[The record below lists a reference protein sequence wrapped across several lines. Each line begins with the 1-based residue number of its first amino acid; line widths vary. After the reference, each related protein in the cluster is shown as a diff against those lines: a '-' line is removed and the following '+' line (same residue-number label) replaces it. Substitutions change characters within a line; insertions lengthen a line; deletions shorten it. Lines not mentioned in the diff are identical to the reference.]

1 MLCAPAAAGKRGAKA
16 RGSKGAAARAAARE
30 ETAGSGSEAPQR
42 KAGRVG
48 KKVAA
53 AEAQRPAKKK
63 GVLVRLRNQA
73 LKQARKYWYVVL
85 LLVLLV
91 AMFVWLRLPAKDVAA

>member
-1 MLCAPAAAGKRGAKA
+1 
-16 RGSKGAAARAAARE
+16 
-30 ETAGSGSEAPQR
+30 
-42 KAGRVG
+42 
-48 KKVAA
+48 VAA